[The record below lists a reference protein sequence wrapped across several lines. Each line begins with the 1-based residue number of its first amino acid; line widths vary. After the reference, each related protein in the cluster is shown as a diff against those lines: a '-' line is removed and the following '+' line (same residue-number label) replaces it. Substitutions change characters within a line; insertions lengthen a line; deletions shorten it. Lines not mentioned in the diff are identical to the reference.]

1 MSTVQEDEAAGV
13 PEWVITFG
21 DMMSLL
27 LTFFIMLASMS
38 EIKEE
43 QRYQAMVD
51 SLRMRFGHDAA
62 TVSALPGRLKPR
74 NSAYKKLA
82 SMGRARRVDTMRGG
96 QKIRAPVGDYDRV
109 MKTAASERS
118 TVGGVIYFPEGRWQL
133 TKQQKSVLQ
142 TIAKELRGK
151 PQKIEIRGHTSNRPL
166 PKDSPLKDHWDLAYA
181 RCRETRAYLV
191 KLGINSKR
199 IRVAVAAANELRH
212 TGNDP
217 ILGRENPR
225 VEVFMLSEIPKN
237 QDRGEEE
244 DGAEGY
250 PK

>member
-1 MSTVQEDEAAGV
+1 M
-13 PEWVITFG
+13 ITFG

-27 LTFFIMLASMS
+27 LTFFIMLVSMS

-43 QRYQAMVD
+43 ARYQAMVE

-62 TVSALPGRLKPR
+62 TVSAMPGPLKPR

-82 SMGRARRVDTMRGG
+82 SMGRSRRVDTMRGG
-96 QKIRAPVGDYDRV
+96 QKVRAPVGDNARV
-109 MKTAASERS
+109 MQNAPSQRS

-133 TKQQKSVLQ
+133 TEKQKSILQ
-142 TIAKELRGK
+142 RIAKELGGK
-151 PQKIEIRGHTSNRPL
+151 PQKIEIRGHTSNKPL
-166 PKDSPLKDHWDLAYA
+166 PKDSPFKDHWDLAYA

-217 ILGRENPR
+217 ILGRENSR
-225 VEVFMLSEIPKN
+225 VEVFMLTETAGN
-237 QDRGEEE
+237 RDRAEE
-244 DGAEGY
+244 DKAAGGS
-250 PK
+250 